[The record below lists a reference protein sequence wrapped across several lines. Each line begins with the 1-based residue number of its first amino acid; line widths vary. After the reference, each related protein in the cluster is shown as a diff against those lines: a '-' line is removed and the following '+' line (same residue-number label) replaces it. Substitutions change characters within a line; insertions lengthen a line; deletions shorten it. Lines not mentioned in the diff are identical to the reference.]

1 MISLSNVWKS
11 VPMLALVF
19 MLAACSGTN
28 APSSSPESS
37 APSQNT
43 EAPESSPSAGEGEPN
58 PGNEPGEDHEG
69 TSPSATETER
79 PQSESFGLLTPEGNK
94 TLTAQLHQGEGFSL
108 YVFDGFAFDAE
119 KGRLSLEKNA
129 DYYADIEPLPEGYNL
144 EELRAA
150 GEKELGAHGEVADY
164 SGELVEHPLG
174 FAALYLQTS
183 GEGGVWDY
191 MVWESETGDAFLFR
205 LHNPKEEEASDF
217 ASPVLVSLSTVRSD

>member
-1 MISLSNVWKS
+1 M
-11 VPMLALVF
+11 
-19 MLAACSGTN
+19 
-28 APSSSPESS
+28 
-37 APSQNT
+37 
-43 EAPESSPSAGEGEPN
+43 
-58 PGNEPGEDHEG
+58 
-69 TSPSATETER
+69 
-79 PQSESFGLLTPEGNK
+79 
-94 TLTAQLHQGEGFSL
+94 
-108 YVFDGFAFDAE
+108 FDGFAFDAE

-183 GEGGVWDY
+183 GEDGVWDY

-205 LHNPKEEEASDF
+205 LHNPKGEEASDF